1 MDEIDSENSQDFRFR
16 TPSSFLLAG
25 ASKSG
30 KTTFT
35 LNLLR
40 QIEVLFDNP
49 ECRHNVVYFYK
60 EDQAAFQMFR
70 KENIVKHW
78 INRLPTGEDI
88 DELTAQYEKSGSV
101 VVIDDFD
108 LKVNADVADI
118 FRTKCHHRNCVII
131 LLTQNIFCSKPYFR
145 EISLNSTYL
154 VLFKNPRDAS
164 QFNCLAKQVAP
175 GAVAALVAA
184 YKKATRKPHSYLLF
198 DTDQSTPEWQRV
210 RSRVLPHE
218 LPMILHIREQ

>member
-1 MDEIDSENSQDFRFR
+1 MDEINSEKFHDFRFR

-25 ASKSG
+25 ASRSG

-40 QIEVLFDNP
+40 QIETLFDNP
-49 ECRHNVVYFYK
+49 ECRHNVIYFYK
-60 EDQAAFQMFR
+60 EDQPALEMFR
-70 KENIVKHW
+70 KENVVKHW
-78 INRLPTGEDI
+78 INRPPTGEDI
-88 DELTAQYEKSGSV
+88 NELTAQYDQSGSV

-108 LKVNADVADI
+108 LKVNADIADI
-118 FRTKCHHRNCVII
+118 FRTKCHHKNCVVI
-131 LLTQNIFCSKPYFR
+131 LLTQNMFCTKPYFR
-145 EISLNSTYL
+145 EVSLNTTYL
-154 VLFKNPRDAS
+154 VLFKNPRDSS
-164 QFNCLAKQVAP
+164 QFNCLAKQLAP
-175 GAVAALVAA
+175 GAVAALVAT

-218 LPMILHIREQ
+218 LPMILYIRE

>member
-1 MDEIDSENSQDFRFR
+1 MDEIDSTQSQDFRFR

-40 QIEVLFDNP
+40 NIEALFSNP

-60 EDQAAFQMFR
+60 EDQEAFDMF
-70 KENIVKHW
+70 KEENIVRLW
-78 INRLPTGEDI
+78 INRLPTSENI
-88 DELTAQYEKSGSV
+88 DQLTAGYERSGSV

-108 LKVNADVADI
+108 LKVNGDIADI
-118 FRTKCHHRNCVII
+118 FRTKCHHKNCVVI
-131 LLTQNIFCSKPYFR
+131 LLTQNIFCQKQFFR
-145 EISLNSTYL
+145 EISLNCTYL
-154 VLFKNPRDAS
+154 VMFKNPRDAS
-164 QFNCLAKQVAP
+164 QINCLAKQVAP
-175 GAVAALVAA
+175 GAVAALVATF
-184 YKKATRKPHSYLLF
+184 KKATRRPHSYLLF

-210 RSRVLPHE
+210 KSRVLPHE
-218 LPMILHIREQ
+218 LPMILHIRDK